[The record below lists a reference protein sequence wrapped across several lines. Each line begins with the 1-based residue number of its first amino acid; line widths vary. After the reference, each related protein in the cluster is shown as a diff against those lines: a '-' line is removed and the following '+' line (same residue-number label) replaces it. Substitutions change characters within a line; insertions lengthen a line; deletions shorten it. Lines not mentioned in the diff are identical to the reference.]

1 MSEKVKFERFEI
13 NLILTGFNNATFQY
27 PEKNF
32 VKRDLV
38 SIFRG
43 FSFDWGT
50 QLHRDPAKCPRS
62 TLQQGTVVNI
72 G

>member
-13 NLILTGFNNATFQY
+13 NLILTGFNNVTFQY

-38 SIFRG
+38 SIF
-43 FSFDWGT
+43 
-50 QLHRDPAKCPRS
+50 
-62 TLQQGTVVNI
+62 
-72 G
+72 